1 MRRALAAMVLV
12 LLAGCGGDDPP
23 AGIAVRD
30 LTVESKAVG
39 RDMAV
44 KVVVPEGGGAKRPLL
59 VFLHGRANDE
69 SSYVHAPMLAAL
81 KALGRDAPIV
91 AFPDGAEDKYWHDRA
106 SGDWGRYVVREVI
119 PQVARRFG
127 ADRRRVAIG
136 GISMRRWP
144 GGHDGDCWDAH
155 WRDYLRFYA
164 RGLSAAS
171 A

>member
-1 MRRALAAMVLV
+1 MVLV

-30 LTVESKAVG
+30 VTVESTAVG

-59 VFLHGRANDE
+59 VFLHGRGNDE
-69 SSYVHAPMLAAL
+69 GSYVHEPMLAAL

-91 AFPDGAEDKYWHDRA
+91 AFPDGAEESTGTTARA
-106 SGDWGRYVVREVI
+106 ATGGRYVVREVI

-136 GISMRRWP
+136 GVSMRRWP

-164 RGLSAAS
+164 RGLRRC
-171 A
+171 

>member
-1 MRRALAAMVLV
+1 MVLV

-30 LTVESKAVG
+30 VTVESTAVG

-59 VFLHGRANDE
+59 VFLHGRGNDE
-69 SSYVHAPMLAAL
+69 GSYVHAPMLAAL

-106 SGDWGRYVVREVI
+106 SRAFAAALR
-119 PQVARRFG
+119 AAG
-127 ADRRRVAIG
+127 AHATV
-136 GISMRRWP
+136 RRWP
-144 GGHDGDCWDAH
+144 GGHDGDYWDAH

-164 RGLSAAS
+164 RGLRRC
-171 A
+171 